1 MTKIIIAGIGGV
13 GGYFGGLLAKKFHD
27 NPTVEIDFLA
37 RGENLKA
44 IQINGLTIVR
54 GTEQW
59 LVKPKIATDDPA
71 TLGKADV
78 IMLCTKNYDLEATV
92 LQLKPCISDKT
103 IIIPLLNGV
112 NSREVI
118 QKYYPNNLVTE
129 GCVYIISRLTAPG
142 KVENTGSTEN
152 LFFGLDQTEDERLV
166 QLESLFKQADIHAKL
181 SNDILKIIW
190 EKFIFISA
198 TATSTSFYN
207 QGMGAILKDSEKKDN
222 LLQLVKEGVQLAKAK
237 QIPVS
242 ANIEEITLNKLQA
255 MPPLATSS
263 MHADFANRKQ
273 HTELESLTGYMVHES
288 EKLGLPVPTFK
299 KMYES
304 LK

>member
-13 GGYFGGLLAKKFHD
+13 GGYFGGLLAKGFQN
-27 NPTVEIDFLA
+27 NPTVEINFLA

-44 IQINGLTIVR
+44 IQANGLTLVR
-54 GTEQW
+54 GIEQW
-59 LVKPKIATDDPA
+59 IVKPKTATDDST

-78 IMLCTKNYDLEATV
+78 IILCTKNYDLEATV
-92 LQLKPCISDKT
+92 LQLKTCITDST

-118 QKYYPNNLVTE
+118 KKCYPNNLVTE

-152 LFFGLDQTEDERLV
+152 LFFGLDQKSDERLV
-166 QLESLFKQADIHAKL
+166 HLESLFKQAGIHATL
-181 SNDILKIIW
+181 SNNILKIIW

-207 QGMGAILKDSEKKDN
+207 QGMGAILENPEKKN
-222 LLQLVKEGVQLAKAK
+222 HLLQLVKEGAQLAKAK
-237 QIPVS
+237 QIPV
-242 ANIEEITLNKLQA
+242 AENIEEITLSKLYA
-255 MPPLATSS
+255 MPASATSS
-263 MHADFANRKQ
+263 MHADFVNQKPD
-273 HTELESLTGYMVHES
+273 TELESLTGYMVHES
-288 EKLGLPVPTFK
+288 EKLGLQTPVFK
-299 KMYES
+299 EMYQG